1 MHSPIAT
8 IFIPTYKRP
17 HLVGRAIQSA
27 LAQTCRNIQVIVLD
41 NASND
46 STREVVAELKLN
58 DPRIQYVCHKENVG
72 MLSNYQ
78 YGFDHVET
86 EYFSFLSDDDI
97 LLPNF
102 IEESLEG
109 MNKYPDVAFFA
120 TSTKIYSDAGKLLA
134 EPLANWSREGL
145 YMPPLSLYQMISQYP
160 VPDTVMFRKKCLTD
174 ISIDFE
180 NPVFWDCDFLMQIA
194 AKYPIAISKTQC
206 GIFNLHSQSFS
217 FLLEKQQVPA
227 FQRLIERINSFPF
240 LSNDEKQIAVSK
252 VNLWYF
258 KFCHNLFFRLMLKM
272 NFNEAKEVLIHLD
285 SEFEPTYKTIPLKV
299 CYFLTS
305 KFPGFTVVLKL
316 LKIMRNLIYDIQK
329 AASRWVIFNR
339 FKSDRR

>member
-8 IFIPTYKRP
+8 IIIPTYKRP
-17 HLVGRAIQSA
+17 HLVERAIRSA

-46 STREVVAELKLN
+46 STSEVVAKLKLK
-58 DPRIQYVCHKENVG
+58 DPRIQYVCHKKNVG

-102 IEESLEG
+102 IEESLKG

-160 VPDTVMFRKKCLTD
+160 VPDTVMFRKKCLAD
-174 ISIDFE
+174 LSIDFA

-194 AKYPIAISKTQC
+194 AQYPIAISKTQC
-206 GIFNLHSQSFS
+206 GIFNLHPQSFS
-217 FLLEKQQVPA
+217 ALLEKQQIPA

-240 LSNDEKQIAVSK
+240 LTCVQKEITVRKI
-252 VNLWYF
+252 NLWRF
-258 KFCHNLFFRLMLKM
+258 NFCYNLFLRFLLKM
-272 NFNEAKEVLIHLD
+272 NFLEAKEILIHLE
-285 SEFEPTYKTIPLKV
+285 SEFEPTFKTVPLKL
-299 CYFLTS
+299 CHSIIS
-305 KFPGFTVVLKL
+305 KCPKFIVVLKL
-316 LKIMRNLIYDIQK
+316 LKKMRNFVYGL
-329 AASRWVIFNR
+329 
-339 FKSDRR
+339 